1 MAGWGSWCVKER
13 NDKSPAKEVVL
24 NPHCYS
30 WKAAVFI
37 HEMEKSVMEATKRL
51 EEMVETFQIM
61 QRPKESFFCLVLLR
75 LSKTFRVHTEKNKG
89 ASLLQSTGLQRV
101 GHDPMP
107 E

>member
-1 MAGWGSWCVKER
+1 M
-13 NDKSPAKEVVL
+13 
-24 NPHCYS
+24 NPRCYS

-37 HEMEKSVMEATKRL
+37 HEMQKSVKEATKHL
-51 EEMVETFQIM
+51 EETVETFQIM
-61 QRPKESFFCLVLLR
+61 QRAESSFFCLVLLW

-89 ASLLQSTGLQRV
+89 ASPLQSMGLQRV